1 MTQISQWVSNTL
13 ISFRNV
19 KKIKISLSLLLNLIG
34 FFAGN
39 ICATFLGIIF
49 NWNGFAAFIV
59 LLSIEITGLVEYNPV
74 NRNNQALHYFGVFKR
89 GFFFGLL
96 ADGFKVGS

>member
-74 NRNNQALHYFGVFKR
+74 NRNNQVLYYFGVFKR